1 MSITSETPNLEED
14 ITLKLQLV
22 SFLVDGV
29 LFELSEELIQKRASN
44 SILAREDRR
53 AQFYD
58 VDKNAYVFDQPADA
72 FEVLVYFI
80 STGLLSRPTNINN
93 LKLYSLLSFF
103 EMDETIMNTFKKME
117 HLVFEI
123 NWEKTQWFV
132 KFATNF
138 LFKLNTKVNKHIITK
153 KFYKQIT
160 VLLLKIEM
168 TVY

>member
-1 MSITSETPNLEED
+1 MSTTSEISNLVEE
-14 ITLKLQLV
+14 INLKPQLV
-22 SFLVDGV
+22 SFLVNGV
-29 LFELSEELIQKRASN
+29 LFELNEELIQKRASN

-58 VDKNAYVFDQPADA
+58 IDKNVYVFDQPSDV

-103 EMDETIMNTFKKME
+103 EMDKTVINTFKKME
-117 HLVFEI
+117 HLVSEI

-132 KFATNF
+132 RFEKKI
-138 LFKLNTKVNKHIITK
+138 LF
-153 KFYKQIT
+153 
-160 VLLLKIEM
+160 
-168 TVY
+168 